1 MNDRRQLICRVLIYT
16 LGLLFLAFSVA
27 FSANSGLG
35 ISPVNAVPYA
45 VSCVTK
51 AELGL
56 CVAGVFSIYVL
67 IQILLLRKNFRWHN
81 LFQLVFSA
89 VFGYFTGFAQD
100 VLGDFC
106 LPAYPGQLAM
116 LLISI
121 CCIAVGISLYVDAKL
136 IPMPAEG
143 LTLALSERL
152 RVPFN
157 RVKTVQD
164 CLSVALAAAITLVFS
179 GRLEGVKEGT
189 LIAALL
195 VGFGV
200 KLAQRGIAPLV
211 DKLCFSPTGTV
222 EEGGTQ

>member
-1 MNDRRQLICRVLIYT
+1 
-16 LGLLFLAFSVA
+16 
-27 FSANSGLG
+27 
-35 ISPVNAVPYA
+35 
-45 VSCVTK
+45 
-51 AELGL
+51 
-56 CVAGVFSIYVL
+56 
-67 IQILLLRKNFRWHN
+67 
-81 LFQLVFSA
+81 
-89 VFGYFTGFAQD
+89 
-100 VLGDFC
+100 
-106 LPAYPGQLAM
+106 
-116 LLISI
+116 
-121 CCIAVGISLYVDAKL
+121 
-136 IPMPAEG
+136 MPAEG

-164 CLSVALAAAITLVFS
+164 CLSVARAAAITLVFS

-200 KLAQRGIAPLV
+200 KLAQRGVAPLV